1 MSERKKIFLIFPTQ
15 LFKDTEPLKEADQ
28 IYLIEE
34 STYFTKYKFHK
45 LKLAFHRASMK
56 SYFDYLNDKKDFKN
70 KVFYYEFN
78 DNYLKDLKGCDALFY
93 DPVDHDLLKKMNSGE
108 KKHGYKVDLLETPEF
123 ITEYEHLEEYHKKQ
137 SGKKFTHD
145 SSFYR
150 WQRNRLDILTPI
162 GSKYKLSYDGE
173 NRVAFPDKQ
182 KEIFN
187 PRNQTGEYVSEA
199 KKYVMKHFKDNW
211 GELDDFI
218 YPIDHSGAKKWLEN
232 FISTRL
238 KEFGKYEDAIH
249 STINFGYHSVLSPL
263 LNIGLLTDQDILDE
277 VLPLKSKMPINSFE
291 GYIRQLIGWK
301 QAMRYLY
308 QFQFDKFKGANFL
321 HHNNKISRRFWDA
334 NTGIPPIDDCINK
347 AKQFSYLHHI
357 ERLMVMGQFFLLTMV
372 KPDDV
377 LDWYISLVSID
388 ASEGVMYPN
397 IYGMIMYADGGYMM
411 SRPYMSS
418 SAYIKKMSNY
428 KKNESVVKLKDGN
441 EYKWYDIWDAL
452 YYNFIDKHYTI
463 LKKIYATARNT
474 YHWDNKDKEEKN
486 RLLKLAKL
494 YLDYL

>member
-1 MSERKKIFLIFPTQ
+1 MKIFLIFPTQ
-15 LFKDTEPLKEADQ
+15 LFKDTQPLKEADQ

-34 STYFTKYKFHK
+34 PTYFTKYKFHK

-56 SYFDYLNDKKDFKN
+56 SYFDYLKDKKF

-78 DNYLKDLKGCDALFY
+78 DNYLKDLKGSDALFY
-93 DPVDHDLLKKMNSGE
+93 DPVDHDLLKLLDSGE
-108 KKHGYKVDLLETPEF
+108 KKHGYKIDILETPEF
-123 ITEYEHLEEYHKKQ
+123 ITEYEHLEEYNKKQ

-173 NRVAFPDKQ
+173 NRVAFPDNQ

-187 PRNQTGEYVSEA
+187 PRNQTGEYITEA
-199 KKYVMKHFKDNW
+199 KKYVLKHFKENW
-211 GELDDFI
+211 GDLDDFI
-218 YPIDHSGAKKWLEN
+218 YPIDHSGAKKWLDN
-232 FISTRL
+232 FIKTRL

-249 STINFGYHSVLSPL
+249 STISFGYHSVLSPL

-277 VLPLKSKMPINSFE
+277 ILPLKSKIPINSFE
-291 GYIRQLIGWK
+291 GYLRQIIGWK

-308 QFQFDKFKGANFL
+308 QFNFDKFNNKNFL
-321 HHNNKISRRFWDA
+321 HHNNKISKRFWDA
-334 NTGIPPIDDCINK
+334 TTGIPPIDDCIK
-347 AKQFSYLHHI
+347 KIKQFAYLHHI

-377 LDWYISLVSID
+377 FDWYISLVSID
-388 ASEGVMYPN
+388 AYEWVMYPN
-397 IYGMIMYADGGYMM
+397 IYGMIMYADGGFMM
-411 SRPYMSS
+411 SRPYFSS

-428 KKNESVVKLKDGN
+428 KKDETEVKLKDGN
-441 EYKWYDIWDAL
+441 LYKWYDIWDAL
-452 YYNFIDKHYTI
+452 YYNFIDKHYDI

-474 YHWDNKDKEEKN
+474 YHWDNKEKTEKN